1 MDVILVKALINHFS
15 LRTKDS
21 ILNALNLVNVSDA
34 RVTFRDE
41 DSGGE
46 EVIWTQ
52 LTKSTLVISDP

>member
-41 DSGGE
+41 DSDGGE
-46 EVIWTQ
+46 EALNTGEFRGAIQ
-52 LTKSTLVISDP
+52 